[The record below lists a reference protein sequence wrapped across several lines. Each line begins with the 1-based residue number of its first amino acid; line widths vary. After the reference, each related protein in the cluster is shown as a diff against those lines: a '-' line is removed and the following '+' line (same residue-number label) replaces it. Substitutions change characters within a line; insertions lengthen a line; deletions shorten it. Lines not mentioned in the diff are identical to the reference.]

1 VPGGVEAGRDIAGVS
16 REFELAGGTI
26 RSAVVTAAYLAA
38 GRGETVT
45 TADLL
50 EGARREYRKAGRLVP
65 GEGTW

>member
-1 VPGGVEAGRDIAGVS
+1 MCRAPRTPIRGPS
-16 REFELAGGTI
+16 RELELAGGSI
-26 RSAVVTAAYLAA
+26 RSAVVTAAYGAA
-38 GRGETVT
+38 GRGAQVD